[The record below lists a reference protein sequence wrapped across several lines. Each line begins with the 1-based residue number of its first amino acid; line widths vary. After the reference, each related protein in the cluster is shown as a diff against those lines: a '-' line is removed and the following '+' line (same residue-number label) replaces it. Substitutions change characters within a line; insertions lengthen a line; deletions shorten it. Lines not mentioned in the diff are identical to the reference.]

1 MNDLAQT
8 ARLNAIPVEVKKH
21 SYRQTKDGIVI
32 SFVMHPNDVSPE
44 LAASA
49 LGTRY
54 MAALVE
60 ISDDEQPVEKPKRS
74 WHELSVGE
82 QAGIRCGERSFWNFI
97 GDLGSVTTW
106 PNSPDEAAEI
116 LRKYFEVSS
125 RKDIPR
131 EKWRALESDYQHWLR
146 T

>member
-1 MNDLAQT
+1 MNDLANT

-60 ISDDEQPVEKPKRS
+60 IGDDEQPVEKPKRS
-74 WHELSVGE
+74 WDQLSVGE
-82 QAGIRCGERSFWNFI
+82 QAGIRCGEMAFRQYLAVDDPNFQSY
-97 GDLGSVTTW
+97 DL
-106 PNSPDEAAEI
+106 DMAAEE
-116 LRKYFEVSS
+116 LRHRFNVKS
-125 RKDIPR
+125 RKDIPAD
-131 EKWRALESDYQHWLR
+131 KWRAFDADYQHWLR